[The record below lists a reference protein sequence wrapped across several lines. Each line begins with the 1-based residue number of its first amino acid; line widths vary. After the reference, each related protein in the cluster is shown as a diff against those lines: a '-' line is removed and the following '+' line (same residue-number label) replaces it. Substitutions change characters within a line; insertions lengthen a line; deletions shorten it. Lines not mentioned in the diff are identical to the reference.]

1 MVSVFNPYFLGSAC
15 LVAVA
20 LFVFV
25 MRQSLWALPFA
36 GAALGLFFL
45 GMSQE
50 ADDGDS
56 DARR

>member
-1 MVSVFNPYFLGSAC
+1 MSGLNPYFLGCAAM
-15 LVAVA
+15 VAVA

-50 ADDGDS
+50 ADDGDG